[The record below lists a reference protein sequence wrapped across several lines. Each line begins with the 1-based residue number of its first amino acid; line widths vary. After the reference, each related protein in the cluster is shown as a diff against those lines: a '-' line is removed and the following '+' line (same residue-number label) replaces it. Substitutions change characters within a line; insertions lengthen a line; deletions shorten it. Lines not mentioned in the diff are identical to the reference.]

1 MSCGQGMTGL
11 RCPRNPATKRA
22 MNDHPRGRHLVAAD
36 RRFATGG
43 GLLAHLLSGSFS
55 RVLDRIDRG
64 LERGAIEAA
73 LPDGSPRLLGG
84 RRPGPRPIVHLHS
97 WRSLARLINSGS
109 VGWYKA
115 WEKGEWS
122 SPDPVPLF
130 ELFMLNAESLGATA
144 RAKGLFRL
152 VNSIAHRFRD
162 NDKARARENIS
173 HHYDLGND
181 FYRAWLDPGMTYS
194 SALFA
199 EPIAAEEPLEAAQAR
214 KLHLLLDRLGLKP
227 GQRLLDIG
235 CGWGS
240 LAEVAA
246 RDYGVEVTGL
256 TLSEEQKAYAE
267 RRLEAAGLGGRCA
280 IELTDYRDAKGVY
293 DAVASVEMVEAVGE
307 AYWPAYLGSIAGLL
321 RPGGRAAIQF
331 ISIREPLFEHYAAN
345 ADFIQTYI
353 FPGGMLIGESRL
365 EALAGE
371 AGLSW
376 EDREGFGLHYAET
389 LRRWRARYD
398 AAVEEGRLP
407 AGFDEPFHRL
417 WRYYLMYC
425 EGGFRGGGIDV
436 AQVTL
441 VKAPPSP

>member
-1 MSCGQGMTGL
+1 MMGL
-11 RCPRNPATKRA
+11 RYPRNPATKRA
-22 MNDHPRGRHLVAAD
+22 MNQQPRGRHLVAAD

-43 GLLAHLLSGSFS
+43 GRLAHMLSGSFS
-55 RVLDRIDRG
+55 RILGRIDVG
-64 LERGAIEAA
+64 LEQGAIEAV
-73 LPDGSPRLLGG
+73 LPDGSRRTLGG

-97 WRSLARLINSGS
+97 WRALARLISSGS

-115 WEKGEWS
+115 WALGEWS

-130 ELFMLNAESLGATA
+130 ELFMLNAETLGATA

-152 VNSIAHRFRD
+152 VNKVAHRFRD
-162 NDKARARENIS
+162 NDKKRARENIA

-181 FYRAWLDPGMTYS
+181 FYRPWLDSGMTYS
-194 SALFA
+194 SAVFA
-199 EPIAAEEPLEAAQAR
+199 DPRSPGEALEAAQAR
-214 KLHLLLDRLGLKP
+214 KLELLLGRLELRP
-227 GQRLLDIG
+227 GQRLLEIG

-240 LAEVAA
+240 LAEAAA
-246 RDYGVEVTGL
+246 RDHGAHVTGL

-267 RRLEAAGLGGRCA
+267 QRLEAAGLSGRCA
-280 IELTDYRDAKGVY
+280 IELTDYRDAVGQY

-307 AYWPAYLGSIAGLL
+307 DYWPAYLQCIARVLK
-321 RPGGRAAIQF
+321 PGGRAAIQF
-331 ISIREPLFEHYAAN
+331 ISIREPLFADYAAN

-353 FPGGMLIGESRL
+353 FPGGMLISEARL
-365 EALAGE
+365 KALAGE

-376 EDREGFGLHYAET
+376 EDRKGYGLHYAET
-389 LRRWRARYD
+389 LKRWRARYEE
-398 AAVEEGRLP
+398 AVAQGRLP

-441 VKAPPSP
+441 VKG

>member
-1 MSCGQGMTGL
+1 
-11 RCPRNPATKRA
+11 
-22 MNDHPRGRHLVAAD
+22 MNQQPRGRHLVAAD

-55 RVLDRIDRG
+55 RILGRIDRG
-64 LERGAIEAA
+64 LEQGAIEAT
-73 LPDGSPRLLGG
+73 LPDGSPRVLGG

-97 WRSLARLINSGS
+97 WRALARLITSGS

-115 WEKGEWS
+115 WEQGEWS

-152 VNSIAHRFRD
+152 VNKVAHRFRA
-162 NDKARARENIS
+162 NDKRGARENIS

-181 FYRAWLDPGMTYS
+181 FYRAWLDSSMTYS
-194 SALFA
+194 SAVFA
-199 EPIAAEEPLEAAQAR
+199 EPVSDEEPLEAAQAR
-214 KLHLLLDRLGLKP
+214 KLRLLLGRLRLEP

-240 LAEVAA
+240 LAESAA
-246 RDYGVEVTGL
+246 RDWRVEVTGL
-256 TLSEEQKAYAE
+256 TLSAEQKDFAE
-267 RRLEAAGLGGRCA
+267 RRLETACLGRRCA
-280 IELTDYRDAKGVY
+280 IELTDYRDARGQY

-307 AYWPAYLGSIAGLL
+307 DYWPVYLESIARLL
-321 RPGGRAAIQF
+321 KPGGRAAIQF
-331 ISIREPLFEHYAAN
+331 ISIREPLFENYAAN

-353 FPGGMLIGESRL
+353 FPGGMLISEARL
-365 EALAGE
+365 ERLARA

-376 EDREGFGLHYAET
+376 EGREGFGLHYAET
-389 LRRWRARYD
+389 LKRWRARYD
-398 AAVEEGRLP
+398 EAVAEGRLP
-407 AGFDEPFHRL
+407 TGFDEGFHRL

-441 VKAPPSP
+441 VKR